1 MRKNLLFTLGLC
13 SLSCAGL
20 FWVGCAVS
28 QTVPRPEVHR
38 NTLKSPAE
46 IQGYPCAKG
55 YAWFYADGRLN
66 RCTVTREIP
75 FGEARIPAGS
85 YIALNPDGTP
95 DLVQMS
101 HDAPVLGLTCQGG
114 SWLGPG
120 EGSVVAF
127 YPSGKLKLCF
137 LAHEQIVQGV
147 PCAKG
152 GFIAT
157 NTGVDPGVSFHESG
171 KLSACK
177 LSRDFGAQHKGD
189 RFVQAQ

>member
-1 MRKNLLFTLGLC
+1 MKRVILFATALCGLC
-13 SLSCAGL
+13 CSVWAG
-20 FWVGCAVS
+20 APS
-28 QTVPRPEVHR
+28 QTSRK
-38 NTLKSPAE
+38 TLDQPTE

-55 YAWFYADGRLN
+55 YAWFYADGRLS

-75 FGEARIPAGS
+75 FGEVRIPAGS

-95 DLVQMS
+95 NLVQMS

-177 LSRDFGAQHKGD
+177 LARDFGAQRKGE
-189 RFVQAQ
+189 RFVQAP